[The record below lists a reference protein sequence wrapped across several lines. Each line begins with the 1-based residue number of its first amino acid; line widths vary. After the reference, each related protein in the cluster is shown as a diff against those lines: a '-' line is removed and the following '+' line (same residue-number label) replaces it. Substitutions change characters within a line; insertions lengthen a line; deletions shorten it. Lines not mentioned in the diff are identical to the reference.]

1 MSPRVKKHSHR
12 ADWISML
19 LLRIV
24 LLILLSAFL
33 FRSGSPAQVSI
44 VIAPETKVEAN
55 NAQICLSGNW
65 TNNGTFTSGT
75 STVIFDGT
83 VAQAIG
89 GTVPSTFNCLT
100 VNNAAGVT
108 LNAPVTING
117 VLTLTTGLLTA
128 ASPNAITFGAAAQNP
143 TESNPSRIVGMALMS
158 ARPVGTGSL
167 SFLGVGIAAGSDDI
181 EDVSLTR
188 VTGSDG
194 VIKVGSNSGIACNWN
209 ISVGIQPASGRN
221 VTFSWLSDLDN
232 GEDMSAA
239 TVYREDAG
247 GWVQVGD
254 VTNAGSSELHT
265 ITINGIT
272 QFSRWTVSGSSIPL
286 PIQLASFSVSVIHDK
301 DVEVTW
307 KTASETNNYGFEVYR
322 RYQGAKSLNG
332 QLRAY
337 VTTPADTAWTKVAF
351 IAGHGT
357 TLQPQLYSTIDTPKK
372 VGYYEYLLKEIDL
385 DGKSTEIGNV
395 KVEVGLPKT
404 TTLYQNY
411 PNPFNPTTL
420 ISYAI
425 PTRSR
430 ITLGVYDVLGRVV
443 RTLVEETQDPGI
455 YEAQFDASGLASG
468 IYFYRLTAGSFV
480 QTKKMLVVR

>member
-1 MSPRVKKHSHR
+1 
-12 ADWISML
+12 ML
-19 LLRIV
+19 LSRIV

-33 FRSGSPAQVSI
+33 FRSGSLAQVSI
-44 VIAPETKVEAN
+44 VIGPETKVEASN
-55 NAQICLSGNW
+55 TNVYLSGNW
-65 TNNGTFTSGT
+65 TNNGTFSPGNSSVILNGT
-75 STVIFDGT
+75 TTQTIS
-83 VAQAIG
+83 
-89 GTVPSTFNCLT
+89 GTVPTAFTSLT
-100 VNNAAGVT
+100 VNNAAGVN
-108 LNAPVTING
+108 LNAPATINS
-117 VLTLTTGLLTA
+117 VLTLVDGLLTA
-128 ASPNAITFGAAAQNP
+128 TTETITFTASATNP
-143 TESNPSRIVGMALMS
+143 AESGSCRIVGIAFMS
-158 ARPVGTGSL
+158 PRAVGNGSL
-167 SFLGVGIAAGSDDI
+167 TFLGISISAGSDDI
-181 EDVSLTR
+181 GDVSLTR
-188 VTGSDG
+188 VTGPGG
-194 VIKVGSNSGIACNWN
+194 VITVGSNSGIACNWN
-209 ISVGIQPASGRN
+209 ITAGSQPVNGRD

-286 PIQLASFSVSVIHDK
+286 PIQLASLSVSVIRDK

-322 RYQGAKSLNG
+322 RYRGAKSSNG

-351 IAGHGT
+351 VAGHGT

-385 DGKSTEIGNV
+385 DGKSTERGKV
-395 KVEVGLPKT
+395 EVEVGLPKT

-425 PTRSR
+425 LTRSR
-430 ITLGVYDVLGRVV
+430 ITLGVYDVLGRIV
-443 RTLVEETQDPGI
+443 RPLVEETQDPGI

-468 IYFYRLTAGSFV
+468 IYFYRLSTGSFV